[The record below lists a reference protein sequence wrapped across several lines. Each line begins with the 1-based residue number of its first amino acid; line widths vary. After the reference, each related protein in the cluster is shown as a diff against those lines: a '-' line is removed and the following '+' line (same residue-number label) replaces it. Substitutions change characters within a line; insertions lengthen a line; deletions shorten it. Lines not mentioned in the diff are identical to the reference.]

1 MNSRTV
7 SRLSRNVYGPMGVG
21 KSYISWF
28 LAAKAYAHG
37 WPVLYIA
44 DANQLNNCDT
54 NTDASRLIC
63 QLFLSINKDTLTAS
77 ELEEM
82 VEIETSE
89 NLFVSSASSILGDLL
104 QSRSQKALFVVDEH
118 GALFPEK

>member
-1 MNSRTV
+1 
-7 SRLSRNVYGPMGVG
+7 MGVG

-28 LAAKAYAHG
+28 LAAKAYAH
-37 WPVLYIA
+37 
-44 DANQLNNCDT
+44 
-54 NTDASRLIC
+54 
-63 QLFLSINKDTLTAS
+63 DTLTAS